1 VISEPSAEELGRDLT
16 ALVAGLGSTVERVR
30 HLTRRP
36 SASGLAAC
44 YQITLGDG
52 RTVKGRRCRNE
63 SAAVRIEAFS
73 RRLPDGHFPAV
84 LARRGAALLIEWIEG
99 RPLTRRQDDGT
110 LVRWAGALLGR
121 IHTVSGL
128 SPERIP
134 KLSPEVERRRLTQAL
149 DRLTVVGLT
158 QAESQALVEAAT
170 RRVPVQPAV
179 GLVHRDFCPENAVV
193 DPGGRI
199 WFVDIETVGVG
210 AYDYDLA
217 RTEYRWPL
225 HFTTRQSFLEGYASY
240 RSDEAFRFH
249 ETYWLTLSLVDS
261 ALYRLREGI
270 ARPEEPVK
278 WLRRMM
284 NGPQAPPSTSSL
296 SPV

>member
-84 LARRGAALLIEWIEG
+84 LERRGAALLIEWIEG

-110 LVRWAGALLGR
+110 FVRRAGALLGR

-134 KLSPEVERRRLTQAL
+134 KLSPEVERRRLAQAL
-149 DRLTVVGLT
+149 DRLAVVGLT
-158 QAESQALVEAAT
+158 RVESQALVRAAT

-225 HFTTRQSFLEGYASY
+225 HFTTRRSFLEGYATY
-240 RSDEAFRFH
+240 RSDEAFRCH

>member
-1 VISEPSAEELGRDLT
+1 VISEPDAEELGRDLA

-52 RTVKGRRCRNE
+52 RTVKGRRCRSE

-84 LARRGAALLIEWIEG
+84 LARRGAALLTEWIEG

-134 KLSPEVERRRLTQAL
+134 KLTPEVERRRLAQAL
-149 DRLTVVGLT
+149 DRLAVVGLT
-158 QAESQALVEAAT
+158 RAESQALVRAAT

-225 HFTTRQSFLEGYASY
+225 HSTTHQSFLEGYATY
-240 RSDEAFRFH
+240 RSDEAFRSH
-249 ETYWLTLSLVDS
+249 ETYWLTLALVDS

-270 ARPEEPVK
+270 ARPEEPVE
-278 WLRRMM
+278 WLRRMV

-296 SPV
+296 SPG